1 VRTDVSQD
9 DVHRYGPPP
18 GYGPFPGY
26 GWRRPTNQLAVL
38 ALLLAFVLGPVGL
51 VLGLVARRQVQQTGE
66 AGDGLALA
74 AVVIGGIAT
83 TLIVVGVVLSVALL
97 AALSSG
103 SSAP

>member
-1 VRTDVSQD
+1 MSQD

-38 ALLLAFVLGPVGL
+38 ALLLAFVFGPVGL
-51 VLGLVARRQVQQTGE
+51 VVGLVARRQVQQTGE

-83 TLIVVGVVLSVALL
+83 TLIVVGVVLSIGFL
-97 AALSSG
+97 AAVSSG